1 VKSSFHYKLILLKA
15 PQAVAALEK
24 TGIASHFSVDDLFH
38 ALSTPSC
45 HVCGQFGTYLWIPE
59 CVRCCLAC
67 MSKPELLPMTER
79 DARAAFGLTKSGLE
93 RVPIMATLPGTYTSF
108 QRPYS
113 RTRYLLSQERAR
125 QAAVD
130 IHGGEEELA
139 EYVNNG
145 TSNAKI
151 AYDQRVAKRG
161 GAVND
166 PTRFMSVVPLPY
178 LDSGLRVTRTGL
190 ACQGCHYRTRGK
202 NRHFQTYTKK
212 SIFEHFN
219 KCSSARRLWKAHR
232 KMTGKSSKG
241 TPGPYS
247 HRYLDMLMLHRS
259 M

>member
-1 VKSSFHYKLILLKA
+1 VKSSFNHYKLILLKA

-38 ALSTPSC
+38 TLSTPSC
-45 HVCGQFGTYLWIPE
+45 HVCGQFGTYRWIPE
-59 CVRCCLAC
+59 CVRCCFPC
-67 MSKPELLPMTER
+67 MTKPELLPMTER
-79 DARAAFGLTKSGLE
+79 DARAAFGLTKSGF
-93 RVPIMATLPGTYTSF
+93 IMATLPAIYTSF
-108 QRPYS
+108 QRPYC
-113 RTRYLLSQERAR
+113 RKRYLLSRERAR
-125 QAAVD
+125 QAAVV

-151 AYDQRVAKRG
+151 AYDQRVVKRG
-161 GAVND
+161 RGVND
-166 PTRFMSVVPLPY
+166 PTRFMSVVPLPC
-178 LDSGLRVTRTGL
+178 LDSSSRITRAGL
-190 ACQGCHYRTRGK
+190 ACQGCHYRTRGR
-202 NRHFQTYTKK
+202 NTHPQTYTTKG
-212 SIFEHFN
+212 IFEHFN

-247 HRYLDMLMLHRS
+247 YRYLDMLHRS